1 MADSKNPLNYVL
13 PAGVLA
19 YVASPDV
26 RQAVRSVV
34 VKGMATAMDFVEK
47 AENAS
52 ESLRGEFT
60 GIVSDAEKMRQEAKK
75 PPVHIHIDDE
85 ETSDVGTESAPA

>member
-1 MADSKNPLNYVL
+1 MDNKNPLSYVL

-26 RQAVRSVV
+26 RKGVRSVL
-34 VKGMATAMDFVEK
+34 VKGMAGVMDLVEG

-52 ESLRGEFT
+52 ENLRQEFS
-60 GIVSDAEKMRQEAKK
+60 GIVSEAERLRQEAKK
-75 PPVHIHIDDE
+75 PPVHIHVEDND
-85 ETSDVGTESAPA
+85 APEPEGAPS